1 MKMIRMF
8 FYVFAMSVFYLIYST
23 MIRKNTEQINRD
35 GNSIN
40 YIVKMPAALKWTG
53 NLMFFFGVFL
63 VILFAVLKLKKVAGI
78 SLGHMYIALVFA
90 AIGLVIFVVVN
101 RWKIIVNGDHIEY
114 HPVFG
119 NVKSADFSE
128 LDHVSVNGDTV
139 SLKKNGKTLITV
151 DKEVDNYEKLA
162 DSLRKNGLMK

>member
-1 MKMIRMF
+1 M
-8 FYVFAMSVFYLIYST
+8 
-23 MIRKNTEQINRD
+23 
-35 GNSIN
+35 
-40 YIVKMPAALKWTG
+40 
-53 NLMFFFGVFL
+53 
-63 VILFAVLKLKKVAGI
+63 
-78 SLGHMYIALVFA
+78 
-90 AIGLVIFVVVN
+90 IFVVVN
-101 RWKIIVNGDHIEY
+101 RWKIIVNGDHIEC

-139 SLKKNGKTLITV
+139 SLKKNGKTLIIV